1 MELRIPTI
9 PLHAWIEALGTF
21 YDQFGYLIVF
31 LGTFGE
37 NTALLG
43 LVLPGNS
50 LALLGAFY
58 ARAGTLSLG
67 WVVFFAWLG
76 TVLGYHVDYLIG
88 RYALAQVMAR
98 WGKTT
103 LGRRLRLAGR
113 IRLARQMLAKHG
125 GKAILL
131 SHTVGHMRS
140 FVALSAGITH
150 MKYSRFLLFEAIAA
164 LFWNTLFSLLGYFI
178 AVEID
183 RLETI
188 IGQAGGVIFAL
199 IVLIFI
205 VWRWWR
211 GKRSRAHKQHRN
223 IAKLSSLLQ
232 ETSASK
238 AESSLRK

>member
-1 MELRIPTI
+1 MPAI
-9 PLHAWIEALGTF
+9 PLQDWIEALGTF
-21 YDQFGYLIVF
+21 YDQFGYLVVF

-58 ARAGTLSLG
+58 ARAGTLNLG
-67 WVVFFAWLG
+67 WVIFFAWLG

-88 RYALAQVMAR
+88 RYALAQVMAC
-98 WGKTT
+98 WGRTT

-113 IRLARQMLAKHG
+113 IRLARRMLARHG

-131 SHTVGHMRS
+131 SHIIGHMRS
-140 FVALSAGITH
+140 FVALSAGITR
-150 MKYSRFLLFEAIAA
+150 MKYSQFLLFETIAA

-188 IGQAGGVIFAL
+188 IGQAGGFIFAL
-199 IVLIFI
+199 IILAFI

-211 GKRSRAHKQHRN
+211 GKRSRARKQRRK
-223 IAKLSSLLQ
+223 ISRLSPLLQ
-232 ETSASK
+232 TISSDK

>member
-1 MELRIPTI
+1 MELRMPAI
-9 PLHAWIEALGTF
+9 PLQDWIEALGTF
-21 YDQFGYLIVF
+21 YDQFGYLVVF

-58 ARAGTLSLG
+58 ARAGTLNLG
-67 WVVFFAWLG
+67 WVIFFAWLG

-88 RYALAQVMAR
+88 RYALAQVMAC
-98 WGKTT
+98 WGRTT

-113 IRLARQMLAKHG
+113 IRLARRMLARHG

-131 SHTVGHMRS
+131 SHIIGHMRS
-140 FVALSAGITH
+140 FVALSAGITR
-150 MKYSRFLLFEAIAA
+150 MKYSQFLLFETIAA

-188 IGQAGGVIFAL
+188 IGQAGGFIFAL
-199 IVLIFI
+199 IILAFI

-211 GKRSRAHKQHRN
+211 GKRSRARKQRRK
-223 IAKLSSLLQ
+223 ISRLSPLLQ
-232 ETSASK
+232 TIS
-238 AESSLRK
+238 

>member
-1 MELRIPTI
+1 MPAI
-9 PLHAWIEALGTF
+9 PLHTWIEALGTF

-58 ARAGTLSLG
+58 ARAGTLNLA
-67 WVVFFAWLG
+67 WVIFFAWLG

-98 WGKTT
+98 WGRTT

-113 IRLARQMLAKHG
+113 VRLARQMLAKHG
-125 GKAILL
+125 GKSILFSHAI
-131 SHTVGHMRS
+131 GHMRS

-150 MKYSRFLLFEAIAA
+150 MKYSQFLLFETIAA

-178 AVEID
+178 AMEID

-199 IVLIFI
+199 IVLAFI
-205 VWRWWR
+205 VWRWWQ
-211 GKRSRAHKQHRN
+211 GKRSRARKQRRSL
-223 IAKLSSLLQ
+223 AKLPPLHQ
-232 ETSASK
+232 TTFTDK